1 MHFFG
6 AGTVNSGSTVATA
19 GSGSNSILPGEWTE
33 DGNGGHPDIL
43 ASWSIGGDTG
53 DAFVDLWPA
62 LAFITGCCAERKEP
76 TATKYIHNE
85 VVKIA
90 KFLFP
95 SFSY

>member
-6 AGTVNSGSTVATA
+6 AGTVNSGSKVATA

-62 LAFITGCCAERKEP
+62 LAFITGCCAERKEVRTCRP
-76 TATKYIHNE
+76 GKKLRQPNISIM
-85 VVKIA
+85 K
-90 KFLFP
+90 L
-95 SFSY
+95 